1 MDYKAHT
8 KYRFKQKFFKDLS
21 DADYYAIC
29 EICRNKI
36 NYIEVASY
44 KGATKMV
51 ISYNDNLM
59 WCVLSKRRKIV
70 KTVYPV
76 SKEILNSLINSPE

>member
-1 MDYKAHT
+1 MDYKQHT
-8 KYRFKQKFFKDLS
+8 KNRFKQRFFKDLS

-36 NYIEVASY
+36 NHIEVASY
-44 KGATKMV
+44 NKSTKMV
-51 ISYNDNLM
+51 ISYNNNLM
-59 WCVLSKRRKIV
+59 WCVISKKKKIV

-76 SKEILNSLINSPE
+76 SKKIFDSLTNSPE